1 MKTIEEKTAGTVLQE
16 TQKFRIG
23 GRNYEVKP
31 ASLGTLIQ
39 VSRLISKL
47 PDMDFGDNA
56 DVLSK
61 TMTIAKDCDVL
72 GDIAATLILGVRL
85 EDKQSLLFRL
95 KKLFGQ
101 TQEDKIRR
109 LAYDVLNEDI
119 ARVYSFVLAC
129 FSKMEVGIFFGLTT
143 SLQET
148 NILRKT
154 RGVVKTTVSGR

>member
-16 TQKFRIG
+16 TQRLRIG

-47 PDMDFGDNA
+47 PEMNFENE

-61 TMTIAKDCDVL
+61 SMTIAKDCDVL

-85 EDKQSLLFRL
+85 EDKQSLLFKL

-119 ARVYSFVLAC
+119 GRVYSFVLAC

-148 NILRKT
+148 NILRRT
-154 RGVVKTTVSGR
+154 RGVVKTTASGR